1 MAPAGNQ
8 SYFANNMKVY
18 KEFEDKLPMAHMNVI
33 DFWETLLKAH
43 RTSGDNGYI
52 TVAAL
57 K

>member
-1 MAPAGNQ
+1 MAPAGGQ